1 MSTKNLV
8 LFDLKYKNCDSLPEH
23 SHRLVVI
30 SAVNSIKSGEMSFAR
45 QEISSPEI
53 ILNVNNEFLFLCQ
66 PAVYSMYLQCRF
78 TI

>member
-8 LFDLKYKNCDSLPEH
+8 LFDMKYKKCDNIPEH

-45 QEISSPEI
+45 QEIPSPGQ
-53 ILNVNNEFLFLCQ
+53 NFKC
-66 PAVYSMYLQCRF
+66 
-78 TI
+78 